1 MFFLFQ
7 FLGQIEHLELSQEFM
22 LFFGEEKSFQVVFDS
37 AGGTLEEELDEQNG
51 KKTEE
56 KPPAFY
62 WFQGVEDMVS

>member
-1 MFFLFQ
+1 
-7 FLGQIEHLELSQEFM
+7 M
-22 LFFGEEKSFQVVFDS
+22 LFFGEEKGFQEVFDS